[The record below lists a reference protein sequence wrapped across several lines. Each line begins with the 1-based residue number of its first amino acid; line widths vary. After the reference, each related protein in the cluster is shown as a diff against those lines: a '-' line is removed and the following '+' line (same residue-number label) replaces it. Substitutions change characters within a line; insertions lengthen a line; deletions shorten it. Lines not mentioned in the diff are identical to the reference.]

1 MLVMHVILTGKNDH
15 MNMFIKVSWIIIFL
29 SPLFLMGQSK
39 EEKLGNV
46 SFKSSSNIYVRFEN
60 TNEINIY
67 DTLLILEQS
76 SWIPALVVIQKS
88 TTSCVTQ
95 NLTAYNISIG
105 QAVKKIVIK
114 AVEKEQAPIINPPV
128 DEIKTNM
135 TLDTIVEDSI
145 PNPKIRKSITTG
157 RLTLSTN
164 ASINPDQ
171 QNNFQRIR
179 AAVSLN
185 VQNINESAFSFQSYL
200 TYRRRYGID
209 QVNLDFYNDFKVL
222 SLALNYAPTE
232 KFNVSIGRRMNQ
244 NIANIGAFDGLQG
257 EFNLGKYT
265 LGGILGTRPDFTN
278 FTFNA
283 SLPQVGL
290 YLVRS
295 DKTTNG
301 LAQTSLAAVEQQND
315 FKTDR
320 RFLYFQHNNSLVK
333 NLNLFFSTEFD
344 LFKKVNGETDNKPRL
359 TSVYASL
366 RYRLRRNLSV
376 SGSYDNRRNIIYYES
391 YQTFIEQLLAQETR
405 QGFRLQANYS
415 PFRRINLNVSSFYRY
430 QGSIS
435 KPTKNHIVN
444 LSISSIARKST
455 NLSLNYNQLESYT
468 FTGNIIGGRI
478 NDSFFKGKL
487 SSEINYRQI
496 NYDFFNTES
505 ALKQKIAGI
514 NFTLNIF
521 KKTTLMCSYEGTFEP
536 TKAWHRYFITITQRI
551 KN

>member
-1 MLVMHVILTGKNDH
+1 MNYLLRIFWAIFILTP
-15 MNMFIKVSWIIIFL
+15 SFL
-29 SPLFLMGQSK
+29 FGQ
-39 EEKLGNV
+39 ERGEILGNV
-46 SFKSSSNIYVRFEN
+46 SFKSSTNVYVRFEN
-60 TNEINIY
+60 TSDININ

-76 SWIPALVVIQKS
+76 IWVPALVVIQKS

-95 NLTAYNISIG
+95 NISSTTINLG
-105 QAVKKIVIK
+105 QAVKKIVTKKVLNTLEPVISL
-114 AVEKEQAPIINPPV
+114 PIE
-128 DEIKTNM
+128 EIKTNV
-135 TLDTIVEDSI
+135 TLDSLGKDSI
-145 PNPKIRKSITTG
+145 SITKSRKSITTG

-185 VQNINESAFSFQSYL
+185 VQNINESAFSIQTYL

-209 QVNLDFYNDFKVL
+209 QTNYNFYNDFKVL
-222 SLALNYAPTE
+222 SLAMTYSPSDRLNI
-232 KFNVSIGRRMNQ
+232 SLGRRMNQ
-244 NIANIGAFDGLQG
+244 NIANIGAIDGLQG
-257 EFNLGKYT
+257 EYIIGKYT
-265 LGGILGTRPDFTN
+265 IGGILGTRPDFTN

-283 SLPQVGL
+283 GLPQVGL

-295 DKTTNG
+295 DNTTKG
-301 LAQTSLAAVEQQND
+301 LAQTSLAIVEQQND

-320 RFLYFQHNNSLVK
+320 RFLYFQHNNSIVK
-333 NLNLFFSTEFD
+333 NLNIFFSTEFD

-415 PFRRINLNVSSFYRY
+415 PFRRININVSSFYRY
-430 QGSIS
+430 QGSIP

-487 SSEINYRQI
+487 STEINYRQI
-496 NYDFFNTES
+496 NYNFFNSES

-514 NFTLNIF
+514 NFTINVL

-536 TKAWHRYFITITQRI
+536 TKAWHRYFVTVTQRI